1 PRLQRRASPA
11 CSLPAAS
18 RQASHPLR
26 LCRFVLWLRDFCAFF
41 SSRRHQAVLRG
52 FLAVEDGAAGTA
64 NGDAGFDLFGA
75 DGAIRQ
81 RLGIVKPR
89 LFQSE
94 LASGAALEVG
104 DEHGIFGA
112 LPFEIGGGDQAALK
126 FLEAVAR
133 ISKRRCRA
141 GAHGS
146 DEDAVETS
154 LPR

>member
-1 PRLQRRASPA
+1 

-26 LCRFVLWLRDFCAFF
+26 LCRFVLWFRDFCAVS

-64 NGDAGFDLFGA
+64 NGDARLDLFGA

-89 LFQSE
+89 LLEAE
-94 LASGAALEVG
+94 LASGAALQVG

-112 LPFEIGGGDQAALK
+112 FPFEIGRGDQAALK
-126 FLEAVAR
+126 FLEPLAR
-133 ISKRRCRA
+133 ISKLRFGRSEERRVGKASRS
-141 GAHGS
+141 GW
-146 DEDAVETS
+146 AVAAV
-154 LPR
+154 